1 MIVLMVEIVKELV
14 LYLRL
19 AQAFK
24 QKLRMPDRD
33 RALVLAGTCAA
44 ILDMKSIDDFCRKI
58 ILQNNHGHMMKR
70 WSSFAEAIRMEDF
83 GIFLKQLRR
92 RFPIE
97 RAETFLLQMKYE
109 CDVVR
114 EDYDSDEAYAA
125 AVMGIDY
132 DWLTENFG

>member
-24 QKLRMPDRD
+24 QKLKMPDRD

-58 ILQNNHGHMMKR
+58 ILQNNHGHMIKR

-92 RFPIE
+92 RFPVE
-97 RAETFLLQMKYE
+97 RAETFLLQMNYE

-114 EDYDSDEAYAA
+114 EDYECDEAYAA

>member
-24 QKLRMPDRD
+24 QKLKMPDRD

-58 ILQNNHGHMMKR
+58 ILQNNHGHMIKR

-97 RAETFLLQMKYE
+97 RAETFLHQMNYE
-109 CDVVR
+109 CDIVR
-114 EDYDSDEAYAA
+114 EDYDNDEAYAA

>member
-1 MIVLMVEIVKELV
+1 MIVPMVEIVKELA

-24 QKLRMPDRD
+24 QKLQMPDRD

-44 ILDMKSIDDFCRKI
+44 ILDMKSMDDFCRKI

-70 WSSFAEAIRMEDF
+70 WGSFAEAVRMEDF

-97 RAETFLLQMKYE
+97 RAETVIMQLGYK
-109 CDVVR
+109 CDVKQI
-114 EDYDSDEAYAA
+114 DYDCDEAYAA
-125 AVMGIDY
+125 AIMGIDHQ
-132 DWLTENFG
+132 WLTENFG

>member
-1 MIVLMVEIVKELV
+1 MVEIVKELV

-24 QKLRMPDRD
+24 RKLQMPDRD

-44 ILDMKSIDDFCRKI
+44 ILNMKSMDDFCRKI

-70 WSSFAEAIRMEDF
+70 WGSFAEAIRMEDF

-97 RAETFLLQMKYE
+97 RAETVLSQLNYE

-114 EDYDSDEAYAA
+114 KDYECDEAYAA
-125 AVMGIDY
+125 AIMGIDY

>member
-24 QKLRMPDRD
+24 QKRRMPDRD

-44 ILDMKSIDDFCRKI
+44 ILKMNSVDDFCRKI

-70 WSSFAEAIRMEDF
+70 WDSFAEAIHMEDF
-83 GIFLKQLRR
+83 GIFVKQLRR

-97 RAETFLLQMKYE
+97 RAENFLLQLKYV

-114 EDYDSDEAYAA
+114 EDYDSDEAFAA
-125 AVMGIDY
+125 AVMGVDHE
-132 DWLTENFG
+132 WLTENFG

>member
-1 MIVLMVEIVKELV
+1 
-14 LYLRL
+14 
-19 AQAFK
+19 
-24 QKLRMPDRD
+24 MPNRD

-44 ILDMKSIDDFCRKI
+44 ILDMKCIDDFCRKL

-70 WSSFAEAIRMEDF
+70 WSSFAEAIRQEDF
-83 GIFLKQLRR
+83 GTFLKQIRR

-97 RAETFLLQMKYE
+97 RAETVLSELSYE

-114 EDYDSDEAYAA
+114 EDYDSDEAFAS

-132 DWLTENFG
+132 EWLSENFG